1 MEAEHLAGR
10 LNLFEDLKA
19 PRWVGIGQW
28 PGWCCRSLGWCWKTL
43 VDGWRSSGLGCNAL
57 MDSTLKKEVCK
68 WGRQRQWWCPSSL
81 QISQSAGTM
90 TTVLWSCNRRWQGEE
105 GWGSQWDSSSSSLSP
120 DVLPMKFEPYNH
132 LISPFSYLY
141 LPPFPQNQ
149 CLDRLCRNYL
159 WPGNTG
165 GLGWPSQVGAT
176 TIPGLI
182 LLHREFLFFLW
193 RGNLAMQSNI
203 KDIIRSRWHFRYLS
217 RHFWHQVV

>member
-105 GWGSQWDSSSSSLSP
+105 GWGTQWDSSSSSLSP

-132 LISPFSYLY
+132 PRLLSVPFLICICRPSPKTSV
-141 LPPFPQNQ
+141 
-149 CLDRLCRNYL
+149 
-159 WPGNTG
+159 WTG
-165 GLGWPSQVGAT
+165 SVGT
-176 TIPGLI
+176 TCDLVTP
-182 LLHREFLFFLW
+182 
-193 RGNLAMQSNI
+193 AA
-203 KDIIRSRWHFRYLS
+203 
-217 RHFWHQVV
+217 